1 MPAGRYSNRIPDGHF
16 AFDDGHA
23 ASRLGHSARSAKN
36 EVDVGSAAR
45 ARARGRPARRGRE
58 ARRSSCRR
66 CHGSAGRARGHQE
79 GQEGSRRGRG
89 SGRGRACREGKE
101 EVTRSKVG
109 QPPAAAGLPAFCS
122 RDAKQSPHTRR
133 EAQQVG
139 RMRLIVGLGN
149 PGIEYAWTPHNL
161 GFLVVDALA
170 EDAGIRVTR
179 PEAKSLV
186 GLGQI
191 AGREVVLAKPQTMMN
206 LSGLAVRELV
216 SRAECE
222 PSEMIVVCDDI
233 ALPWGMLRVRERGTA
248 GGHNG
253 LKSVIGAIG
262 TTEFVRVRLGVK
274 PEEMRGDLKE
284 YVLRQIR
291 RDEEDLVSEEIEQGA
306 EAVKVILAEGTQSAM
321 NRFNRRV
328 SPQDEEESE
337 E

>member
-1 MPAGRYSNRIPDGHF
+1 MQTDTQ
-16 AFDDGHA
+16 
-23 ASRLGHSARSAKN
+23 
-36 EVDVGSAAR
+36 
-45 ARARGRPARRGRE
+45 
-58 ARRSSCRR
+58 
-66 CHGSAGRARGHQE
+66 QE
-79 GQEGSRRGRG
+79 
-89 SGRGRACREGKE
+89 
-101 EVTRSKVG
+101 T
-109 QPPAAAGLPAFCS
+109 
-122 RDAKQSPHTRR
+122 
-133 EAQQVG
+133 

-161 GFLVVDALA
+161 GFLLVDALA
-170 EDAGIRVTR
+170 EEAGIRVTR

-186 GLGQI
+186 GLGHI
-191 AGREVVLAKPQTMMN
+191 AGHEVVLAKPQTMMN

-222 PSEMIVVCDDI
+222 PSDVIVVCDDI

-291 RDEEDLVSEEIEQGA
+291 RDQEDLVAEEIEQGA

-328 SPQDEEESE
+328 SPRDEEETE
-337 E
+337 D

>member
-1 MPAGRYSNRIPDGHF
+1 
-16 AFDDGHA
+16 
-23 ASRLGHSARSAKN
+23 
-36 EVDVGSAAR
+36 
-45 ARARGRPARRGRE
+45 
-58 ARRSSCRR
+58 
-66 CHGSAGRARGHQE
+66 
-79 GQEGSRRGRG
+79 
-89 SGRGRACREGKE
+89 
-101 EVTRSKVG
+101 
-109 QPPAAAGLPAFCS
+109 
-122 RDAKQSPHTRR
+122 
-133 EAQQVG
+133 
-139 RMRLIVGLGN
+139 MRLIVGLGN

-170 EDAGIRVTR
+170 KDAGIRVTR

-191 AGREVVLAKPQTMMN
+191 AGHEVVLAKPQTMMN

-216 SRAECE
+216 SRAGCE
-222 PSEMIVVCDDI
+222 PSDVIVICDDV

-291 RDEEDLVSEEIEQGA
+291 RDEEDLVAEEIEQGA
-306 EAVKVILAEGTQSAM
+306 GAIKVILAEGTQAAM

-328 SPQDEEESE
+328 SPQDDEEAEAE
-337 E
+337 